1 MKLIV
6 CIDDKNG
13 MLFGTKR
20 QSRDSVLIQRILEK
34 TRGSTLVLSPYSAPL
49 FAEKKELIVASD
61 PAAVCQKD
69 QYLFIENTAL
79 PETNVDSILIYRWN
93 RRYPATRFF
102 TISTEDFD
110 LEEQTDFCGSSHER
124 ITEEGWVK
132 K

>member
-20 QSRDSVLIQRILEK
+20 QSRDSVLIRRILEK
-34 TRGSTLVLSPYSAPL
+34 TRDSTLVLSPYSAPL
-49 FAEKKELIVASD
+49 FAEKKELVVASD
-61 PAAVCQKD
+61 PAAVCKQD
-69 QYLFIENTAL
+69 QYLFIENTSL
-79 PETNVDSILIYRWN
+79 PETDVDTLLIYRWN

-102 TISTEDFD
+102 TLSTEEFT
-110 LEEQTDFCGSSHER
+110 LEEQTDFQGSSHEC
-124 ITEEGWVK
+124 ITEERWTK